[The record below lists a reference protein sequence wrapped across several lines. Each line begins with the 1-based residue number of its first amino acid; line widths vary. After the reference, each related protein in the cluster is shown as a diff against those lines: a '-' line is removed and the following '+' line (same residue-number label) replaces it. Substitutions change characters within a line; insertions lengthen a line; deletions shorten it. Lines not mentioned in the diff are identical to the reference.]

1 MSEVAHFTDDNFATE
16 VLQSPLPVLVDF
28 WATWCGPC
36 RQIAPVI
43 EELAA
48 DNVGKFK
55 VGKLNI
61 DDSPN
66 AAQQYKVFSIP
77 TLVLFKNGEDVQRFV
92 GVQPKAKIQDALDS
106 LA

>member
-48 DNVGKFK
+48 DNAGKFK

>member
-1 MSEVAHFTDDNFATE
+1 MSNVAHFTDDNFASE
-16 VLQSPLPVLVDF
+16 VLQSQEPVLVDF

-43 EELAA
+43 EELATENA
-48 DNVGKFK
+48 GKFK

-77 TLVLFKNGEDVQRFV
+77 TLVLFKNGQDVQRV
-92 GVQPKAKIQDALDS
+92 RRRPAEIEDPGSP
-106 LA
+106 

>member
-1 MSEVAHFTDDNFATE
+1 
-16 VLQSPLPVLVDF
+16 
-28 WATWCGPC
+28 
-36 RQIAPVI
+36 VI

-48 DNVGKFK
+48 DNAGKFK